1 MTSNAYRC
9 VQKKI
14 IHNDNESIIN
24 FFSKMCHFLAKN
36 IRDARKKEVNKGIS
50 ENENEKFSNII
61 TFLFCWLIFTMN
73 YEVTFYYIIIVPP
86 IQFGP
91 CVYFVNCADFS
102 YATWL
107 MNEHTIRALS
117 HIFIDIHTPLHQID
131 WTCYFDY
138 VFQWWRKYSK

>member
-14 IHNDNESIIN
+14 IQNDKERIMKKII
-24 FFSKMCHFLAKN
+24 KMCHFF
-36 IRDARKKEVNKGIS
+36 DAREKEVNKGIS

-61 TFLFCWLIFTMN
+61 TILFCRLIFTMN
-73 YEVTFYYIIIVPP
+73 CEDTLYYIIIVPP

-102 YATWL
+102 YAT
-107 MNEHTIRALS
+107 
-117 HIFIDIHTPLHQID
+117 
-131 WTCYFDY
+131 
-138 VFQWWRKYSK
+138 

>member
-102 YATWL
+102 YAT
-107 MNEHTIRALS
+107 
-117 HIFIDIHTPLHQID
+117 
-131 WTCYFDY
+131 
-138 VFQWWRKYSK
+138 